1 MAIRGPKGGM
11 LRFISEKQVEMIYK
25 NTLKVLEDVGIL
37 VKSEALL
44 DVFAEA
50 GGRVDRKEQHVF
62 IDRKIVN
69 AALEAAPKCVVMSG
83 RDPERDVVL
92 EDRRVY
98 FTFGGTPNA
107 QIIDFETGKFRPS
120 TIKDVGAV
128 TTLADYF
135 ESMTVIMTV
144 VGGYDAPVDCH
155 YLHEL
160 TALFEHTTKPIIYP
174 APGAEMSKKALQI
187 ATAVAG
193 GEEEMRNRPILS
205 IYAEPTSP
213 LSFTEADENIIESAR
228 AGAPIVCGPAAM
240 SGATAPM
247 TLPGNA
253 TVSLAENLASLVAA
267 QTVREGAPFI
277 LGPHCG
283 IMDMRTMR
291 FCYGA
296 PEVHMGWVIQT
307 QLADYLNLPI
317 FGMGGCNDS
326 KSPDAQAGAEA
337 AMSAL
342 MAGLCGTNLVH
353 NVATTAMG
361 DAGCLEMI
369 VICDDILGYVLR
381 ILKDISVDE
390 ETLAFDVIRNVGP
403 GGNYLGE
410 MHTLRHFKENYVP
423 KIFDRTDLT
432 TWMKLGRREAGEIA
446 KERAGEILKLH
457 HPEPLKEE
465 TCREIDKILSA

>member
-1 MAIRGPKGGM
+1 MGGM
-11 LRFISEKQVEMIYK
+11 LRLIGEKQVEMIYQ
-25 NTLKVLEDVGIL
+25 NALRVLEKVGIL

-44 DVFAEA
+44 DVFASV
-50 GGRVDRKEQHVF
+50 GGRVNTKEQHVF
-62 IDRKIVN
+62 IDRKFVN

-107 QIIDFETGKFRPS
+107 QIIDSETGEFRPS
-120 TIKDVGAV
+120 TLKDVGAA
-128 TTLADYF
+128 TTLADSF
-135 ESMTVIMTV
+135 ESMSVIMSV
-144 VGGYDAPVDCH
+144 VGGYDAPADCH

-160 TALFEHTTKPIIYP
+160 AALFEHTTKPIIYP

-193 GEEEMRNRPILS
+193 GEEQMRNRPILS
-205 IYAEPTSP
+205 IYAEPTTP
-213 LSFTEADENIIESAR
+213 LSFTEANENIIEFAR
-228 AGAPIVCGPAAM
+228 AGAPIICGPAAM

-253 TVSLAENLASLVAA
+253 TVGLAENLASLVAA
-267 QTVREGAPFI
+267 QSVRAGAPFI

-296 PEVHMGWVIQT
+296 PELHMGWVVQT
-307 QLADYLNLPI
+307 QIADYLNLPI

-342 MAGLCGTNLVH
+342 MAALGGTNLVH

-369 VICDDILGYVLR
+369 VISDDILGYVLR
-381 ILKDISVDE
+381 ILKDIAVDE

-403 GGNYLGE
+403 GGNYLSE
-410 MHTLRHFKENYVP
+410 MHTLDHFKENYVP

-432 TWMKLGRREAGEIA
+432 TWVKQGRREAGEIA
-446 KERAGEILKLH
+446 RERAMEILKQH
-457 HPEPLKEE
+457 HPEPLRRE
-465 TCREIDKILSA
+465 TRREIDKILGV

>member
-1 MAIRGPKGGM
+1 MAIRGPMGGM
-11 LRFISEKQVEMIYK
+11 LRLIGEKQVEMIYQ
-25 NTLKVLEDVGIL
+25 NALRVLEEVGIL

-44 DVFAEA
+44 DVFASV
-50 GGRVDRKEQHVF
+50 GGRVNTKEQHVF
-62 IDRKIVN
+62 IDRKFVN

-107 QIIDFETGKFRPS
+107 QIIDSETGEFRPS
-120 TIKDVGAV
+120 TLKDVGAA
-128 TTLADYF
+128 TTLADSF
-135 ESMTVIMTV
+135 ESMSVIMSV
-144 VGGYDAPVDCH
+144 VGGYDAPADCH

-193 GEEEMRNRPILS
+193 GEEQMRNRPILS
-205 IYAEPTSP
+205 IYAEPTTP
-213 LSFTEADENIIESAR
+213 LSFTEANENIIEFAR
-228 AGAPIVCGPAAM
+228 AGAPIICGPAAM

-253 TVSLAENLASLVAA
+253 TVGLAENLASLVAA
-267 QTVREGAPFI
+267 QSVRAGAPFI

-296 PEVHMGWVIQT
+296 PELHMGWVVQT
-307 QLADYLNLPI
+307 QIADYLNLPI

-342 MAGLCGTNLVH
+342 MAALGGTNLVH

-369 VICDDILGYVLR
+369 VISDDILGYVLR
-381 ILKDISVDE
+381 ILKDIAVDE

-403 GGNYLGE
+403 GGNYLSE
-410 MHTLRHFKENYVP
+410 MHTLDHFKENYVP

-432 TWMKLGRREAGEIA
+432 TWVKQGRREAGEIA
-446 KERAGEILKLH
+446 RERAMEILKQH
-457 HPEPLKEE
+457 HPEPLRRE
-465 TCREIDKILSA
+465 TRREIDKILGV

>member
-1 MAIRGPKGGM
+1 MAIRGPEGGK
-11 LRFISEKQVEMIYK
+11 LRFISKKQVEMIYE
-25 NTLKVLEDVGIL
+25 NALKVLEEVGIL

-50 GGRVDRKEQHVF
+50 GGAVDSKEQHVF
-62 IDRKIVN
+62 INRKSVN

-83 RDPERDVVL
+83 RDPDRDVVL
-92 EDRRVY
+92 EGRRVY

-107 QIIDFETGKFRPS
+107 QIIDFETGEFRPS
-120 TIKDVGAV
+120 TIKDVGVV

-135 ESMTVIMTV
+135 ESMTVMMTV
-144 VGGYDAPVDCH
+144 VGGYDAPVESH

-160 TALFEHTTKPIIYP
+160 TALYEHTTKPIIYP
-174 APGAEMSKKALQI
+174 APGAVMSRKALQI

-193 GEEEMRNRPILS
+193 GEEQMRNRPILS
-205 IYAEPTSP
+205 IYTEPTTP
-213 LSFTEADENIIESAR
+213 LTFTKDEENIIEFAK

-240 SGATAPM
+240 AGATAPM

-253 TVSLAENLASLVAA
+253 TVGLAENLASLVAT
-267 QTVREGAPFI
+267 QTVKEGAPFI

-283 IMDMRTMR
+283 VMDMRTMR

-296 PEVHMGWVIQT
+296 PELHMGWVIQT
-307 QLADYLNLPI
+307 QLADHLNLPI

-390 ETLAFDVIRNVGP
+390 EALAFDVIRSVGP
-403 GGNYLGE
+403 GGNYLRE
-410 MHTLRHFKENYVP
+410 MHTFRHFKENYMP
-423 KIFDRTDLT
+423 KIFDRTNPA
-432 TWMKLGRREAGEIA
+432 TWMTRGSKEAREIA
-446 KERAGEILKLH
+446 RQRVEEILKQH
-457 HPEPLKEE
+457 HPQPLRDE
-465 TCREIDKILSA
+465 TRREIDKILSA

>member
-1 MAIRGPKGGM
+1 MAIRGPMGGM
-11 LRFISEKQVEMIYK
+11 LRLIGEKQVEMIYQ
-25 NTLKVLEDVGIL
+25 NALRVLEEVGIL

-44 DVFAEA
+44 DVFASV
-50 GGRVDRKEQHVF
+50 GGRVNTKEQHVF
-62 IDRKIVN
+62 IDRKFVN

-107 QIIDFETGKFRPS
+107 QIIDSETGEFRPS
-120 TIKDVGAV
+120 TLKDVGAA
-128 TTLADYF
+128 TTLADSF
-135 ESMTVIMTV
+135 ESMSVIMSV
-144 VGGYDAPVDCH
+144 VGGYDAPADCH

-160 TALFEHTTKPIIYP
+160 TALFEHTTKPIVSP

-193 GEEEMRNRPILS
+193 GEEQMRNRPILS
-205 IYAEPTSP
+205 IYAEPTTP
-213 LSFTEADENIIESAR
+213 LSFTEANENIIEFAR
-228 AGAPIVCGPAAM
+228 AGAPIICGPAAM

-253 TVSLAENLASLVAA
+253 TVGLAENLASLVAA
-267 QTVREGAPFI
+267 QSVRAGAPFI

-296 PEVHMGWVIQT
+296 PELHMGWVVQT
-307 QLADYLNLPI
+307 QIADYLNLPI

-342 MAGLCGTNLVH
+342 MAALGGTNLVH

-369 VICDDILGYVLR
+369 VISDDILGYVLR
-381 ILKDISVDE
+381 ILKDIAVDE

-403 GGNYLGE
+403 GGNYLSE
-410 MHTLRHFKENYVP
+410 MHTLDHFKENYVP

-432 TWMKLGRREAGEIA
+432 TWVKQGRREAGEIA
-446 KERAGEILKLH
+446 RERAMEILKQH
-457 HPEPLKEE
+457 HPEPLRRE
-465 TCREIDKILSA
+465 TRREIDKILGV